1 MPTFFLAKLAGFT
14 FFKTKNSLV
23 KNPFW
28 PSKEPAIQNLTIVLC
43 SRSERTFPQAFAS
56 SSDVR
61 LLASME
67 PSSFFVISSSL
78 AAARLLPIH

>member
-1 MPTFFLAKLAGFT
+1 
-14 FFKTKNSLV
+14 
-23 KNPFW
+23 
-28 PSKEPAIQNLTIVLC
+28 LTIVLC

-67 PSSFFVISSSL
+67 PISFFVISSSL
-78 AAARLLPIH
+78 AAARLIPIH